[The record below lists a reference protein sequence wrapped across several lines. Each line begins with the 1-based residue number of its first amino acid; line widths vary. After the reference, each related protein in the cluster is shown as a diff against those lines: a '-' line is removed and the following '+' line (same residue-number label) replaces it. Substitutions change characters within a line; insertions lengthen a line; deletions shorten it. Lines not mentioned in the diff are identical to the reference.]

1 MLATLL
7 KRSKYTYFS
16 SSFQNHINYLKNTW
30 KGIKRIISL
39 KDTTSTVP
47 FTIIEDNIS
56 LNNPKDIAYAFN
68 NYFSNVATGI
78 KYSIKYFR
86 NKFFDF
92 LPQININSFFINITD
107 KTEIKNIILSLDP
120 LKSIGPNSISIKI
133 LKLLSNNIS
142 NQFAELFN
150 LSFSE
155 GVFPSILKT
164 CKVIPIYKKDS
175 QLKGAVTDMRYFAR
189 SKFCSLVHEKNF
201 SLT

>member
-1 MLATLL
+1 M
-7 KRSKYTYFS
+7 
-16 SSFQNHINYLKNTW
+16 
-30 KGIKRIISL
+30 

-56 LNNPKDIAYAFN
+56 LNNPKDIADAFN

-78 KYSIKYFR
+78 KSSIKYFR

-92 LPQININSFFINITD
+92 LPQITINSFFINSTD
-107 KTEIKNIILSLDP
+107 KAEINH
-120 LKSIGPNSISIKI
+120 
-133 LKLLSNNIS
+133 
-142 NQFAELFN
+142 FAELFN

-164 CKVIPIYKKDS
+164 FKVIPIYKKDS

-189 SKFCSLVHEKNF
+189 SKFCRSLVHEKNF

>member
-7 KRSKYTYFS
+7 KRSKHTFFS
-16 SSFQNHINYLKNTW
+16 SFFQNHINDLKNTW

-39 KDTTSTVP
+39 KDSTSTVP
-47 FTIIEDNIS
+47 STIIEDNIS
-56 LNNPKDIAYAFN
+56 LTKLN
-68 NYFSNVATGI
+68 SSV
-78 KYSIKYFR
+78 KYSR

-92 LPQININSFFINITD
+92 LPQININSFFINPND
-107 KTEIKNIILSLDP
+107 KTEIKNIILSFHP
-120 LKSIGPNSISIKI
+120 LKSIVPNSIPTKI
-133 LKLLSNNIS
+133 LKLLSNDIS
-142 NQFAELFN
+142 TQFAELFN

-164 CKVIPIYKKDS
+164 FKVIPIYKKDS

-189 SKFCSLVHEKNF
+189 SKFCRSLVHEKNF